1 MPWWNF
7 TDWVDAPG
15 WNNGVSEP
23 GSDGCAA
30 VLDLQLLYA
39 YESAAALEAYCGM
52 QVWARLY
59 ADRAEQLKQTIRR
72 KYWDNGRKL
81 FADRAEHDHFSQHT
95 NGMAILTSVVEGD
108 EAHQIGRQLLED
120 STLAP
125 ASIYFKY
132 FLYQAL
138 VKAGYGNDYM
148 NWLDKWK
155 ENIQLGL
162 TTWAEISDVN
172 RARSDCH
179 AWGASPN
186 IEFFRTV
193 LGIDSDAPGFR
204 RVKITPHLGNIK
216 NIGGT
221 MPHPAGMIQVSY
233 QQHNHKLNARIS
245 LPKSVS
251 GTLVWKGR
259 TYHLRSGNNNISTE

>member
-1 MPWWNF
+1 M
-7 TDWVDAPG
+7 
-15 WNNGVSEP
+15 
-23 GSDGCAA
+23 
-30 VLDLQLLYA
+30 
-39 YESAAALEAYCGM
+39 
-52 QVWARLY
+52 
-59 ADRAEQLKQTIRR
+59 
-72 KYWDNGRKL
+72 
-81 FADRAEHDHFSQHT
+81 
-95 NGMAILTSVVEGD
+95 VEGD

-162 TTWAEISDVN
+162 TTWAEISDIN

-233 QQHNHKLNARIS
+233 QQHNHKLNVKIS

-259 TYHLRSGNNNISTE
+259 TYHLRSGNNNISAE